1 MTINLTNSPSIL
13 TNQKFTFLTEEQW
26 QTEKANFSHNFDGL
40 FSAKKDETFILLQD
54 GIVHFLIGLGAD
66 PKNFEIQ
73 EAAEKFSYDF
83 RKKIKAESTFISI
96 ENFNNPQI
104 ESLVKGLYL
113 GTYEYPFKEVHSFF
127 NDNFSLQLTSFSNE
141 DLKQL
146 EIKTQ
151 AICEGQFACMEWLN
165 KPQNFKRVPHISGFL
180 NEISTKYNFKQT
192 VFDRKK
198 SEEVGLGAFLSVNQ
212 GSSQEAAFTILE
224 YHSENQNAKTVG
236 LVGKCVLF
244 DTGGISIKGS
254 ENLHYMKSDM
264 GGATAVIGTLIA
276 AAEMNLPVN
285 IIAILPI
292 TDNAVSNTAYI
303 PSDVV
308 TAYNGKTIEVL
319 NTDAE
324 GRMTLADGLSYL
336 SKNYKTEVLIDLATL
351 TGSSVRTFGDTCGA
365 YFSNSDELKKALEK
379 SADKTNQR
387 LWNLP
392 LWDIWEKDFKSDV
405 ADFKNISS
413 KPVGGCII
421 AGKFL
426 EQFTEE
432 HPKWAHL
439 DIAGVA
445 FGSVRYMKG
454 YGATG
459 YGVQLLMD
467 YLETFSEEN

>member
-1 MTINLTNSPSIL
+1 MKINLTNKTNQEL
-13 TNQKFTFLTEEQW
+13 NQKFSFFTEENW
-26 QTEKANFSHNFDGL
+26 QTEKANFNQNLEGI
-40 FSAKKDETFILLQD
+40 FSAKKDETFILVEDQK
-54 GIVHFLIGLGAD
+54 VHFLIGLGEN
-66 PKNFEIQ
+66 PQNFEIQ
-73 EAAEKFSYDF
+73 QSAEKFSYDF
-83 RKKIKAESTFISI
+83 RKKLKSAITE
-96 ENFNNPQI
+96 FNSDVFKNDQI
-104 ESLVKGLYL
+104 ESLVKGLFL
-113 GTYEYPFKEVHSFF
+113 GTYEYPFQAEHAILKSDFQLVLS
-127 NDNFSLQLTSFSNE
+127 NFSEENVK
-141 DLKQL
+141 DLSLKISAL
-146 EIKTQ
+146 Y
-151 AICEGQFACMEWLN
+151 EGQFACMEWLN
-165 KPQNFKRVPHISGFL
+165 KPQNFKRIPHISGFL
-180 NEISTKYNFKQT
+180 TEISEKYNLKQT

-224 YHSENQNAKTVG
+224 YNCNVENAKTVG

-276 AAEMNLPVN
+276 AAKMKLPVN

-303 PSDVV
+303 PSDVIK
-308 TAYNGKTIEVL
+308 AYNGKTIEVL

-336 SKNYKTEVLIDLATL
+336 SKNYKTDALIDLATL
-351 TGSSVRTFGDTCGA
+351 TGSSVRMFGYTCGA
-365 YFSNSDELKKALEK
+365 YFSNNEDLKKSLEK
-379 SADKTNQR
+379 SGDETNQR

-392 LWDIWEKDFKSDV
+392 LWDIWKDDFKSDV

-413 KPVGGCII
+413 KPFGDCIV

-426 EQFTEE
+426 EQFIEG
-432 HPKWAHL
+432 HSNWAHL

-445 FGSVRYMKG
+445 FGNVRYMKEK
-454 YGATG
+454 GATG
-459 YGVQLLMD
+459 YGVQLLLD
-467 YLETFSEEN
+467 FLENY

>member
-1 MTINLTNSPSIL
+1 MKINLTNNSTKEL
-13 TNQKFTFLTEEQW
+13 NQKLSFFTEELW
-26 QTEKANFSHNFDGL
+26 QTEKENFSKNLKPL
-40 FSAKKDETFILLQD
+40 FSAKKNETFVIAEENSIQY
-54 GIVHFLIGLGAD
+54 LIGLGTNPESFD
-66 PKNFEIQ
+66 IQ
-73 EAAEKFSYDF
+73 AIASKFSYDF
-83 RKKIKAESTFISI
+83 RKKIQAENTLLEVKDLNDIQI
-96 ENFNNPQI
+96 EN
-104 ESLVKGLYL
+104 LVKGLYL
-113 GTYEYPFKEVHSFF
+113 GTYAYPFKAEHPLF
-127 NDNFSLQLTSFSNE
+127 NSEFNLVINSISEEKLS
-141 DLKQL
+141 DLKVR
-146 EIKTQ
+146 TQ
-151 AICEGQFACMEWLN
+151 AVCEGQFACMEWLN

-180 NEISTKYNFKQT
+180 NEISEKYDFKQT

-224 YHSENQNAKTVG
+224 YRSENEDAKTVG

-276 AAEMNLPVN
+276 AAEMKLPVN

-292 TDNAVSNTAYI
+292 TDNAISNTAYI
-303 PSDVV
+303 PSDVIK
-308 TAYNGKTIEVL
+308 AYNGKTIEVL

-336 SKNYKTEVLIDLATL
+336 SKNYKTDALIDLATL
-351 TGSSVRTFGDTCGA
+351 TGSSVRMFGYTCGA
-365 YFSNSDELKKALEK
+365 YFSNNENLKKSLEN
-379 SADKTNQR
+379 SGDKTNQR

-392 LWDIWEKDFKSDV
+392 LWDIWKDDFKSDV

-413 KPVGGCII
+413 KPFGDCIV

-426 EQFTEE
+426 EQFIEG
-432 HPKWAHL
+432 HSNWAHL

-445 FGSVRYMKG
+445 FGNVQYMKEK
-454 YGATG
+454 GATG
-459 YGVQLLMD
+459 YGVQLLLD
-467 YLETFSEEN
+467 FLENF

>member
-1 MTINLTNSPSIL
+1 MIQINLKNKSSELIK
-13 TNQKFTFLTEEQW
+13 QKFSFFTEDFWKIEKQNFLPNLEP
-26 QTEKANFSHNFDGL
+26 L
-40 FSAKKDETFILLQD
+40 FSGKKNETFVLAEENLI
-54 GIVHFLIGLGAD
+54 HYLIGLGENPEGFDCQTIAS
-66 PKNFEIQ
+66 
-73 EAAEKFSYDF
+73 KFSYDF
-83 RKKIKAESTFISI
+83 RKKIQI
-96 ENFNNPQI
+96 ENTLLEVKNLSDIQI
-104 ESLVKGLYL
+104 ENVVKGLFL
-113 GTYEYPFKEVHSFF
+113 GTYTYPFKAEHPFF
-127 NDNFSLQLTSFSNE
+127 KSGFNLNLNSIPEENLDNLML
-141 DLKQL
+141 
-146 EIKTQ
+146 KTQ

-180 NEISTKYNFKQT
+180 SEISKKCNLQQT

-198 SEEVGLGAFLSVNQ
+198 CEELGLGAFLSVNQ

-224 YHSENQNAKTVG
+224 YHSGVENAKTIG

-276 AAEMNLPVN
+276 AAEMKLPVN

-292 TDNAVSNTAYI
+292 TDNAISNTAYI
-303 PSDVV
+303 PSDVI

-336 SKNYKTEVLIDLATL
+336 SKNYKTDALIDLATL
-351 TGSSVRTFGDTCGA
+351 TGSSVRMFGYTCGA
-365 YFSNSDELKKALEK
+365 YFSNNEDLKKSLEK
-379 SADKTNQR
+379 SGDKTNQR

-392 LWDIWEKDFKSDV
+392 LWDIWKDDFVSDV

-413 KPVGGCII
+413 KPFGDCIV

-426 EQFTEE
+426 EQFIEG
-432 HPKWAHL
+432 HLNWAHL

-445 FGSVRYMKG
+445 FGNVQYMKEK
-454 YGATG
+454 GATG
-459 YGVQLLMD
+459 YGVQLLLD
-467 YLETFSEEN
+467 FLENY

>member
-1 MTINLTNSPSIL
+1 MNINLSNKNS
-13 TNQKFTFLTEEQW
+13 TTVNQKFTFYTEEIW
-26 QTEKANFSHNFDGL
+26 KKEKNNFKQIPEVH
-40 FSAKKDETFILLQD
+40 FSAKKNEAFILTD
-54 GIVHFLIGLGAD
+54 EKSVHYLIGLGEN
-66 PKNFEIQ
+66 PQNFNIQ
-73 EAAEKFSYDF
+73 SIASKFSYDF
-83 RKKIKAESTFISI
+83 RKKIQAEETLINTENFTETQI
-96 ENFNNPQI
+96 ENI
-104 ESLVKGLYL
+104 LKGLFL
-113 GTYEYPFKEVHSFF
+113 GIYEYPFKAEHALFHSDFRLIL
-127 NDNFSLQLTSFSNE
+127 NSVSDQ
-141 DLKQL
+141 DLKDLHQ
-146 EIKTQ
+146 KTL
-151 AICEGQFACMEWLN
+151 AICEGQFACMDWLN
-165 KPQNFKRVPHISGFL
+165 KPQNFKRVPHISEFL
-180 NEISTKYNFKQT
+180 NEISEKYHLKQT

-198 SEEVGLGAFLSVNQ
+198 SEELGLGAFLSVNQ

-224 YHSENQNAKTVG
+224 YNSGVENAKTVG

-276 AAEMNLPVN
+276 AAKMKLPVN
-285 IIAILPI
+285 LVVILPI

-308 TAYNGKTIEVL
+308 KAYNGKTIEVL

-336 SKNYKTEVLIDLATL
+336 SKNYKTDALIDLATL
-351 TGSSVRTFGDTCGA
+351 TGSSVRMFGYTCGA
-365 YFSNSDELKKALEK
+365 YFSNNDKLKKSLEK

-392 LWDIWEKDFKSDV
+392 LWDIWKDDFVSDV

-413 KPVGGCII
+413 KPFGDCIV

-426 EQFTEE
+426 EQFIEG
-432 HPKWAHL
+432 HSNWAHL

-445 FGSVRYMKG
+445 FGNVQYMKEK
-454 YGATG
+454 GATG
-459 YGVQLLMD
+459 YGVQLLVD
-467 YLETFSEEN
+467 FLENF

>member
-1 MTINLTNSPSIL
+1 MTINLTNSPSIE

-26 QTEKANFSHNFDGL
+26 QTEKANFSQNFDGL

-54 GIVHFLIGLGAD
+54 GVVHFLIGLGAD

-83 RKKIKAESTFISI
+83 RKKIKVESTFIKT
-96 ENFNNPQI
+96 ENFNTDQI
-104 ESLVKGLYL
+104 ENLVKGLYL
-113 GTYEYPFKEVHSFF
+113 GTYEYPFKEEHSFF
-127 NDNFSLQLTSFSNE
+127 KDNFSLKLISFSDE
-141 DLKQL
+141 DLKEL

-276 AAEMNLPVN
+276 AAEMKLPVN

-365 YFSNSDELKKALEK
+365 YFSNSDELKKSLEK

-426 EQFTEE
+426 EQFIEG
-432 HPKWAHL
+432 HSKWAHL

>member
-1 MTINLTNSPSIL
+1 MKINLTNSSSIE
-13 TNQKFTFLTEEQW
+13 TTQKFTFFSEENW
-26 QTEKANFSHNFDGL
+26 QTEKANFSQNFDGL
-40 FSAKKDETFILLQD
+40 FSAKKDETFILLEN
-54 GIVHFLIGLGAD
+54 GTVHFLIGLGAN
-66 PKNFEIQ
+66 PKNFSIQ
-73 EAAEKFSYDF
+73 SSAEKFSYDF
-83 RKKIKAESTFISI
+83 RKKIKSESTFINTK
-96 ENFNNPQI
+96 NFNTDHI
-104 ESLVKGLYL
+104 ESLVKGLFL
-113 GTYEYPFKEVHSFF
+113 GTYEYPFKSEHPLFKPGF
-127 NDNFSLQLTSFSNE
+127 QLQINSFSEE
-141 DLKQL
+141 DLKELQL
-146 EIKTQ
+146 KTF

-165 KPQNFKRVPHISGFL
+165 KPQNFKKVPHISGFL
-180 NEISTKYNFKQT
+180 NEISEKYNLKQT

-198 SEEVGLGAFLSVNQ
+198 SEELGLGAFLSVNQ

-224 YHSENQNAKTVG
+224 YHSENPNAKTIG

-276 AAEMNLPVN
+276 AATLKLPVN
-285 IIAILPI
+285 LVVLLPI

-303 PSDVV
+303 PSDVI

-336 SKNYKTEVLIDLATL
+336 AKNYKTDALIDLATL
-351 TGSSVRTFGDTCGA
+351 TGSSVRMFGSTCGA
-365 YFSNSDELKKALEK
+365 YFSNNDSLKKSLEQ
-379 SADKTNQR
+379 SGDETNQR

-392 LWDIWEKDFKSDV
+392 LWDIWKEDFKSDV

-413 KPVGGCII
+413 KPFGDCIV

-426 EQFTEE
+426 EQFIME
-432 HPKWAHL
+432 HPNWAHL

-445 FGSVRYMKG
+445 FGNVRYMKEK
-454 YGATG
+454 GATG
-459 YGVQLLMD
+459 YGVQLLLD
-467 YLETFSEEN
+467 FLQKY